1 MCALRAAKAWIT
13 RYGVESMI
21 FFLGDADKHIN
32 MLREFGLSKKDCPVV
47 MVHHVHR
54 ENKRM
59 YIMNRKAN
67 KHAEWT
73 PRMIL
78 RFISKVQK
86 GKVKK
91 TYPMMFRESPNN
103 HQKVG
108 K

>member
-59 YIMNRKAN
+59 YINEQEGEQACRVDSA
-67 KHAEWT
+67 HDFEVYFEGAEGQGEEDL
-73 PRMIL
+73 PHD
-78 RFISKVQK
+78 V
-86 GKVKK
+86 
-91 TYPMMFRESPNN
+91 
-103 HQKVG
+103 
-108 K
+108 